1 MVFHFPKEKKKI
13 DGLKFI
19 LTAYIVAVVHSARL
33 YVWPTYI
40 HPNFITSTFFSV
52 SYIVGK
58 FMAGWRG
65 LVYFL
70 MVVSLV
76 QVGAEY
82 TGENDFIQRINYG
95 VIFKEDAKL
104 FLAK

>member
-1 MVFHFPKEKKKI
+1 
-13 DGLKFI
+13 
-19 LTAYIVAVVHSARL
+19 
-33 YVWPTYI
+33 
-40 HPNFITSTFFSV
+40 
-52 SYIVGK
+52 
-58 FMAGWRG
+58 MAGWRG